1 MEVLYNPAREVI
13 IIIVNNSEDYLLELI
28 WWINAIIEYNELNH

>member
-28 WWINAIIEYNELNH
+28 WWINDIIEYDELNH